1 MKQEV
6 NVLAKFKIG
15 KSLPEPVRFQMVEEG
30 TKIVV
35 DIYSVLSTEY
45 IGMNRIDF
53 ECNSLSQR
61 GNFLC
66 YTLSYYRKEGKWVFI
81 NKDDRK
87 NGYTV
92 HPK

>member
-6 NVLAKFKIG
+6 NVLAKFKTG

-30 TKIVV
+30 SKIAV
-35 DIYSVLSTEY
+35 DIYSILSIEY

-61 GNFLC
+61 GNLLC
-66 YTLSYYRKEGKWVFI
+66 YTLSYYRQEGKWVYS
-81 NKDDRK
+81 NVEMTSKK
-87 NGYTV
+87 YTV
-92 HPK
+92 KA

>member
-30 TKIVV
+30 SKISV
-35 DIYSVLSTEY
+35 DIYSVLSAEY
-45 IGMNRIDF
+45 IGMNRIVF

-61 GNFLC
+61 GNLLC
-66 YTLSYYRKEGKWVFI
+66 YTLSYYKREGKWVFM
-81 NKDDRK
+81 NKSAAK
-87 NGYTV
+87 PKYTV
-92 HPK
+92 NP